1 MVEVYKHENQL
12 DSGQSRTVYCPAE
25 QGDKNEETF
34 SFEARALFCNRRVS
48 CPTSTTKTHGL
59 TLSVEWITFCA
70 RCVCFQQQHQA
81 ELSR

>member
-1 MVEVYKHENQL
+1 MVEVYKHENHWTVV
-12 DSGQSRTVYCPAE
+12 SRTGYCPAE

-34 SFEARALFCNRRVS
+34 SFEAVNFFVIVGS
-48 CPTSTTKTHGL
+48 PPTSTTKTHGL